1 MKYIINNLAVLSI
14 LLNTLTGGSYRN
26 TFSARS
32 GYCYYHEGKSW
43 ARVSVK
49 VIDTMF
55 FFDNNHCYKEYLNEK
70 NTFK

>member
-32 GYCYYHEGKSW
+32 GRACYEYKKTWGKI
-43 ARVSVK
+43 SVK
-49 VIDTMF
+49 IIDTIF
-55 FFDNNHCYKEYLNEK
+55 FFDENHCYKEYVDE
-70 NTFK
+70 FKLQ